1 MPTSHTDLE
10 KNYIAGEWVAADG
23 AIDNIN
29 PSDTSDVIGRY
40 SQASADQLEA
50 AVAAATEAQRVWQY
64 TGIEKKYDVLMRIGN
79 TLIAEC
85 ERIGYLLSREEGKTL
100 PEGKGEVYRAGQFF
114 TYYAA
119 ECLRQIG
126 ENATST
132 RAQIDVD
139 VYREP
144 VGNVV
149 VISPWNF
156 PIATAAWKI
165 APALC
170 YGNSVIWKPAN
181 ITPASAVELAK
192 IIAQQDVPK
201 GLFNL
206 VMGSG
211 GEIGQ
216 QLVMHEQIDAVT
228 FTGSVDVGK
237 SIARNAITNLTKV
250 QMEMGSKNALIVAHD
265 ADIDTAVQEVYCIV
279 PDYCGCTCL

>member
-1 MPTSHTDLE
+1 MPTNHTDLE

-181 ITPASAVELAK
+181 ITPASAVEL
-192 IIAQQDVPK
+192 
-201 GLFNL
+201 
-206 VMGSG
+206 
-211 GEIGQ
+211 
-216 QLVMHEQIDAVT
+216 
-228 FTGSVDVGK
+228 GK
-237 SIARNAITNLTKV
+237 NHCATRCS
-250 QMEMGSKNALIVAHD
+250 
-265 ADIDTAVQEVYCIV
+265 
-279 PDYCGCTCL
+279 